1 MMTLRGWCTQNFR
14 RKALFGLAWFA
25 AGLLL
30 VAFGPM
36 KTKQARAQSAAA
48 APPPAAAT
56 AQSAIPNAKSAQG
69 IVGDWQG
76 TLHTPQKDLRTV
88 VKVTQANPGGLK
100 VVLYSL
106 DQGGQPIAASS
117 ASFEG
122 GVFKYA
128 IEFIEGS
135 YEGKMSA
142 DGKSIAGTWK
152 QGPNTLPLVLERATP
167 ETAWTIP
174 APPPKIPPM
183 AANADPSF
191 EVATIK
197 PSKPG
202 QEGKGFGF
210 RGRQF
215 VTINTNLND
224 LIAFAYG
231 LDAKQIVG
239 APDWFG
245 AELYDIAGVPDVSGR
260 PNQKQMGIMVQ
271 KLLADRFQLKFHHEK
286 KVLSVYAITVAHGGP
301 KMKKST
307 AGLND
312 GGAFMFRGLG
322 DLIVRNMTM
331 ADFAKWMQSGVMDRP
346 VVDQTGL
353 TDRYDFLLKWT
364 PDQSQFGQFRGT
376 GVKTPAVT
384 NDPNAPPGLY
394 TAIQEQLGLKME
406 ATKAPDDVIVID
418 HVEKPSAN

>member
-1 MMTLRGWCTQNFR
+1 MMTQHRSSTQNFR
-14 RKALFGLAWFA
+14 KKALSGLIWFCLGLFLVVFGSVNAN
-25 AGLLL
+25 
-30 VAFGPM
+30 P
-36 KTKQARAQSAAA
+36 ARAQAAA
-48 APPPAAAT
+48 TPPPAATPQT
-56 AQSAIPNAKSAQG
+56 AAVPAKSDQG

-76 TLHTPQKDLRTV
+76 TLHTPEKELRTV
-88 VKVTQANPGGLK
+88 VQITEAKPGELK
-100 VVLYSL
+100 VVLRSI
-106 DQGGQPIAASS
+106 DQGGQPIPASS
-117 ASFEG
+117 ASFDG
-122 GVFKYA
+122 GVFKFA
-128 IEFIEGS
+128 IEMIEGK
-135 YEGKMSA
+135 YEGKMSS
-142 DGKSIAGTWK
+142 DGKSIAGTWT
-152 QGPNTLPLVLERATP
+152 QGPNPLQLVLERATP
-167 ETAWTIP
+167 ETAWAIP
-174 APPPKIPPM
+174 APLPKIPPM

-202 QEGKGFGF
+202 QQGKGFGF

-215 VTINTNLND
+215 ITMNTNLND

-231 LDAKQIVG
+231 LHAKQIVG

-245 AELYDIAGVPDVSGR
+245 TDLYDIAGVPDVPGR
-260 PNQKQMGIMVQ
+260 PNIKQSGIMMQ
-271 KLLADRFQLKFHHEK
+271 KLLADRFQLKFHHEQ
-286 KVLSVYAITVAHGGP
+286 KVLSVYTITVAHGGP

-307 AGLND
+307 AGPDD
-312 GGAFMFRGLG
+312 GEGFMFRGLG

-331 ADFAKWMQSGVMDRP
+331 AGFATWMQSGVMDRP

-353 TDRYDFLLKWT
+353 KDRYDFTLKWT
-364 PDQSQFGQFRGT
+364 PDESQFAQFRGT
-376 GVKTPAVT
+376 GVKMPAAT

>member
-1 MMTLRGWCTQNFR
+1 MMTQHCSSTQNFHK
-14 RKALFGLAWFA
+14 KALFRFTCIALGLF
-25 AGLLL
+25 L
-30 VAFGPM
+30 VVFGSM
-36 KTKQARAQSAAA
+36 NANQAKAQSAAA
-48 APPPAAAT
+48 TAT
-56 AQSAIPNAKSAQG
+56 PAQG

-76 TLHTPQKDLRTV
+76 TLHTPEKDLRIV
-88 VKVTQANPGGLK
+88 VKITQANPGGLK
-100 VVLYSL
+100 VVMYSI

-122 GVFKYA
+122 GVLKFA
-128 IEFIEGS
+128 IEMIEGN

-152 QGPNTLPLVLERATP
+152 QGPNPLPLVLERTTP
-167 ETAWTIP
+167 ETAWAIP
-174 APPPKIPPM
+174 APLPKIPPM
-183 AANADPSF
+183 AANANPSF

-202 QEGKGFGF
+202 QQGKGFGF

-215 VTINTNLND
+215 ITMNTNLND

-231 LDAKQIVG
+231 LHAKQIVG

-245 AELYDIAGVPDVSGR
+245 TDLYDIAGVPDVPGR
-260 PNQKQMGIMVQ
+260 PNLKQSGIMMQ

-286 KVLSVYAITVAHGGP
+286 KVLSVYTITVAHGGP

-307 AGLND
+307 AGPDD
-312 GGAFMFRGLG
+312 GEGFMFRGLG

-331 ADFAKWMQSGVMDRP
+331 ASFATWMQSGVMDRP

-353 TDRYDFLLKWT
+353 PDRYDFLLKWT
-364 PDQSQFGQFRGT
+364 PDESQFAQFRGSN
-376 GVKTPAVT
+376 VKMPTAT

>member
-1 MMTLRGWCTQNFR
+1 MMTQPGSSTQNFR
-14 RKALFGLAWFA
+14 RKALFRLDIIAVGLF
-25 AGLLL
+25 LL
-30 VAFGPM
+30 VFGSM
-36 KTKQARAQSAAA
+36 NAKQVKAQSASATPQSAAA
-48 APPPAAAT
+48 T
-56 AQSAIPNAKSAQG
+56 AKPDQS

-76 TLHTPQKDLRTV
+76 TLHIPQGDLRIV
-88 VKVTQANPGGLK
+88 VKITEAKPGDLK
-100 VVLYSL
+100 VVDYSI
-106 DQGGQPIAASS
+106 DQGGQALPATS
-117 ASFEG
+117 ASFQD

-142 DGKSIAGTWK
+142 DGKSIVGSWT
-152 QGPNTLPLVLERATP
+152 QGPKPLPLLLERATP
-167 ETAWTIP
+167 ETAWAIP
-174 APPPKIPPM
+174 APLPKIPPM

-202 QEGKGFGF
+202 QQGKGFGF

-215 VTINTNLND
+215 ITMNTNLND

-231 LDAKQIVG
+231 LHARQIVG

-245 AELYDIAGVPDVSGR
+245 TELYDIAGVPDVPGR
-260 PNQKQMGIMVQ
+260 PNLKQSGIMVQ
-271 KLLADRFQLKFHHEK
+271 KLLTDRFQLKFHHEQ

-307 AGLND
+307 AGPDD
-312 GGAFMFRGLG
+312 GQGFTFRALG

-331 ADFAKWMQSGVMDRP
+331 ADFATWMQSGVMDRP

-353 TDRYDFLLKWT
+353 KDRYDFLLKWT
-364 PDQSQFGQFRGT
+364 PDESQFAQFRGT
-376 GVKTPAVT
+376 GVKMPAAT
-384 NDPNAPPGLY
+384 SDPNAPPGLY

>member
-1 MMTLRGWCTQNFR
+1 MMTHRGSSTQNFR
-14 RKALFGLAWFA
+14 KKALLGLTCLAL
-25 AGLLL
+25 GLFLF
-30 VAFGPM
+30 VSGSM
-36 KTKQARAQSAAA
+36 NSNQARAQSAAA
-48 APPPAAAT
+48 TPQSAAAT
-56 AQSAIPNAKSAQG
+56 AKSGQS

-76 TLHTPQKDLRTV
+76 TLHIPQGDLRIV
-88 VKVTQANPGGLK
+88 VKITEANPGGLK
-100 VVLYSL
+100 AVLYSI
-106 DQGGQPIAASS
+106 DQGGQPIPASS

-122 GVFKYA
+122 GVLKYA
-128 IEFIEGS
+128 VQMIEGS

-152 QGPNTLPLVLERATP
+152 QGPNPLPLVLERATP
-167 ETAWTIP
+167 ETAWAIP
-174 APPPKIPPM
+174 APLPKIPPM

-202 QEGKGFGF
+202 QQRKGFGF

-215 VTINTNLND
+215 VTMNTNLND

-231 LDAKQIVG
+231 LHAKQIVG

-245 AELYDIAGVPDVSGR
+245 TELYDVAGVPDVEGR
-260 PNQKQMGIMVQ
+260 PNLKQMGIMVQ
-271 KLLADRFQLKFHHEK
+271 KLLTDRFQLKFHHEQ
-286 KVLSVYAITVAHGGP
+286 KVLSVYAISVAHGGP
-301 KMKKST
+301 KMQKST
-307 AGLND
+307 AGPND
-312 GGAFMFRGLG
+312 PQGFLFRGLG
-322 DLIVRNMTM
+322 DLIVTNMTM
-331 ADFAKWMQSGVMDRP
+331 ANFATWMQSGVMDRP

-364 PDQSQFGQFRGT
+364 PDQSQFAQFRGT
-376 GVKTPAVT
+376 GVKVPAT
-384 NDPNAPPGLY
+384 TTDPNAPPGLY
-394 TAIQEQLGLKME
+394 TAIQEQIGLKLE